1 MAKTYSAVADG
12 HSITVFNAEKGVREY
27 TISLGSDT
35 IINGPV
41 VTGDNLSVVV
51 KDPSGKMRGRV
62 YSLARGQIRYSF
74 NVRS

>member
-1 MAKTYSAVADG
+1 MAKTYSAVADA

-41 VTGDNLSVVV
+41 ITGDNLSLVT
-51 KDPSGKMRGRV
+51 KNSAGKLRGRV
-62 YSLARGQIRYSF
+62 YSLAKGQIRYTF
-74 NVRS
+74 NVK